1 MNRKENYDKEELLYT
16 LRDLIIGGTDTSM
29 NTLLWAMIMLANN
42 PKVQSSIREEIDSV
56 VPRTRLPSLD
66 DKPNLPYTEASMTE
80 LMRWRSLHSTRTS
93 SADYVRHRGQWF
105 LHTIWNAGE
114 CDLLCLQ

>member
-1 MNRKENYDKEELLYT
+1 MRN
-16 LRDLIIGGTDTSM
+16 LILAGNDTSV

-42 PKVQSSIREEIDSV
+42 PKVQSSILEEIDSV

-80 LMRWRSLHSTRTS
+80 LMRWRTMAPLGIPRQTTCDTEVDGLFIPQGTQVS
-93 SADYVRHRGQWF
+93 SQ
-105 LHTIWNAGE
+105 L
-114 CDLLCLQ
+114 